1 MKLRQ
6 ITVGTIL
13 LACGAVA
20 MLTVAVFFPDSL
32 DPVRKLL
39 HVETSEAKGK
49 ADPGKDNPP
58 ADNDKLSDLAHK
70 NLNPQPRIVEKLV
83 QASFMRTVTVP
94 GVVVHRPGN
103 CERLI
108 TAPVAGVIKQIY
120 ATPHDRVAPGKP
132 LFTLEIVSE
141 PLQTA
146 QAGYYKTHRDLDIC
160 RDYLKQLE
168 DRGKD
173 AFVSQA
179 TIRDLEYQVQR
190 FTAALEALGHEL
202 KIRGLSQRW
211 IRKVSHGVFLTEVT
225 IVAPE
230 PVKDHAAEHL
240 YVGANGELAHVHE
253 DEFFYEMEE
262 LKTLVG
268 EQVQAG
274 QTLCRLVDHKTLFVE
289 GHLFATEMAALQD
302 AARKG
307 LPVHAEFAPDAEL
320 EGAWASSEDNLKIRF
335 FDNKVDPDTQTLAFY
350 VMLPNKCVE
359 NTSGGK
365 TYRIWRFRPGQR
377 VQLQVPVQEFKD
389 VIVLPAEA
397 IVREGPETFVFKSVK
412 GGERYDRK
420 PVHIKYEDTRVA
432 VIAQDYDEGG
442 LKMEWRI
449 VTNGTAA
456 AQLNWVLKSKQA
468 SGGGDGDD

>member
-1 MKLRQ
+1 MQLRQ

-13 LACGAVA
+13 LASGAVA
-20 MLTVAVFFPDSL
+20 MLTVAVFFPDCL
-32 DPVRKLL
+32 QPVREFL
-39 HVETSEAKGK
+39 HLETSAAKGK
-49 ADPGKDNPP
+49 AEP
-58 ADNDKLSDLAHK
+58 AQDNDKLSELGYK
-70 NLNPQPRIVEKLV
+70 NLNPQHAMVEKLV
-83 QASFMRTVTVP
+83 QATFTRTVTVP
-94 GVVVHRPGN
+94 GVVVHRQGN

-108 TAPVAGVIKQIY
+108 TAPVAGVIKQIF

-146 QAGYYKTHRDLDIC
+146 QAGYYKTQRDLDIC
-160 RDYLKQLE
+160 KDYLKQLE
-168 DRGKD
+168 DRAKD

-190 FTAALEALGHEL
+190 FTAALDALGHEL

-211 IRKVSHGVFLTEVT
+211 IRKVSKGVFLTEVT

-240 YVGANGELAHVHE
+240 YVGANGEQAHVH
-253 DEFFYEMEE
+253 DDDLFYEMDE

-268 EQVQAG
+268 EQVHAG
-274 QTLCRLVDHKTLFVE
+274 QTLCRLADHKTLFIE
-289 GHLFATEMAALQD
+289 GHLFATEMAALQE

-307 LPVHAEFAPDAEL
+307 LPIHAEFARDAEL
-320 EGAWASSEDNLKIRF
+320 DGAWSSSEDNLKISF
-335 FDNKVDPDTQTLAFY
+335 FANKVDPDTQTLAFY
-350 VMLPNKCVE
+350 VMLPNKYVE
-359 NTSGGK
+359 NTSGGM

-377 VQLQVPVQEFKD
+377 VQLQVPVQEFTD

-397 IVREGPETFVFKSVK
+397 IVREGPETYVFKSVK
-412 GGERYDRK
+412 QGERYDRK

-442 LKMEWRI
+442 LKMQWRI

-456 AQLNWVLKSKQA
+456 AQLNWVLKSKQG
-468 SGGGDGDD
+468 SGGKDDDD